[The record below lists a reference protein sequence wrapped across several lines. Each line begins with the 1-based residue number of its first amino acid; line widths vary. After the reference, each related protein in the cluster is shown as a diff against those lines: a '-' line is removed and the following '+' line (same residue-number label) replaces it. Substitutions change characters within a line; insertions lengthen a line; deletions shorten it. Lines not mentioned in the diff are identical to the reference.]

1 MFVFKRVLNMFFV
14 LSFAVE
20 EMHLSNAQAKKWSLP
35 LPMVTRS
42 SESDSASSS
51 WSARSADEATE
62 DERSPVPSPS
72 ASTHSGDGLDPYNI
86 DRHGH
91 HHSNAHSLYT
101 PEASPKS
108 SAKAAEMQSRKLAM
122 KAKQTEEYVQ
132 SSTVQQLV
140 FGSAMAAAAMGS
152 GKGGHERDH
161 LPSTHCSSSGGTAD
175 YGKCGEM
182 CWSIRLPLLK
192 TNIFLLHGSFGHLG
206 GLGHGRE
213 GRLR

>member
-1 MFVFKRVLNMFFV
+1 
-14 LSFAVE
+14 
-20 EMHLSNAQAKKWSLP
+20 MHLGNAQAKKWSLP

-91 HHSNAHSLYT
+91 HAHSHSLYT

-140 FGSAMAAAAMGS
+140 FGSAMAAAMGAS
-152 GKGGHERDH
+152 GKGHDRNM
-161 LPSTHCSSSGGTAD
+161 LPSTSTSDNAD
-175 YGKCGEM
+175 GKCGEM
-182 CWSIRLPLLK
+182 CWSIVIPYC
-192 TNIFLLHGSFGHLG
+192 
-206 GLGHGRE
+206 
-213 GRLR
+213 